1 MEEQKDFTIDNKT
14 YYGLK
19 EYFDE
24 LRSNGMRTIIIL
36 VKKKSILW
44 SIFLFKEL
52 IKRKKMNVKIIF
64 PFKLSL
70 HLLETIL
77 RHLEFLF

>member
-36 VKKKSILW
+36 VKID
-44 SIFLFKEL
+44 
-52 IKRKKMNVKIIF
+52 
-64 PFKLSL
+64 SL
-70 HLLETIL
+70 VD
-77 RHLEFLF
+77 FSV

>member
-1 MEEQKDFTIDNKT
+1 MLGTFSFILFTIFYIQDVQYADIDHMEEQKDFTIDNKT

-36 VKKKSILW
+36 VKKID
-44 SIFLFKEL
+44 
-52 IKRKKMNVKIIF
+52 
-64 PFKLSL
+64 SL
-70 HLLETIL
+70 VD
-77 RHLEFLF
+77 FSV